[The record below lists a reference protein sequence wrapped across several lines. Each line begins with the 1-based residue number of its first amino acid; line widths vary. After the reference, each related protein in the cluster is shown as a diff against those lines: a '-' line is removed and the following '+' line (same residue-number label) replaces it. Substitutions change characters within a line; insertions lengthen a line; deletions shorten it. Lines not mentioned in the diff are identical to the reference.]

1 MTRPARTVRSTR
13 AKTSTHTA
21 GVARAI
27 HAEDA
32 QRSTR
37 FARSRANA
45 DAARGTRTRDAA
57 HGAREEAAGEPA
69 RAARPRERNGRPS
82 GLDALFQPRSVA
94 VIGAS
99 RRPGTIGYEVLHNL
113 ITGGFVG
120 KVFPV
125 NPKADVLHS
134 IKCHRSVTAIEDP
147 VDLAVVIVPKELV
160 PAAIE
165 QCAKKRVGAVIVI
178 TAGFKET
185 GVDGAQAEARIL
197 RAARRVGMRLVGPNC
212 MGIQNA
218 NHDVRLNATFGRTF
232 PKPGPVAFVSQSGA
246 MGEALL
252 AHADQINLG
261 VSMFVSMGN
270 RADVSANDL
279 LEYWGEDPAIRC
291 VLLYLESF
299 GNPRNFVPTARRI
312 SREKAIVT
320 VKAGR
325 SRAGA
330 LAASSHTGALAGAD
344 VAADALL
351 KDCGVQRVDSVEE
364 LFDVGLALSKLG
376 LPEGNRVAVLTNAG
390 GPAILAT
397 DALVRWGLEMAPIEE
412 TTRASLREILVPE
425 ASVRNP
431 IDMVAGATAENYRR
445 SLELLLADPTVDMVL
460 VIFVPPIT
468 HDPILVAR
476 TVFDVAKGSKKPV
489 VGCFMSRDEVMRA
502 IAKET
507 QRAQQ
512 DWVPIYLYPESAV
525 RALAA
530 LDERRRILERPEGR
544 VKRRRVDADELR
556 AILRPGWLGV
566 EARRALSAA
575 YGLEVVP
582 GGLARSQSEAVAIAK
597 RVGYPVVMKMSVPD
611 VTHKSDVGGVLLDLA
626 DEAAVRKAFER
637 LMSSKA
643 EGVNVQKMLKGGHE
657 VVVGFHADPQYG
669 PILMFGLGGV
679 YVEVLKDVSFA
690 LCPVSDVR
698 AQELVREIKGWP
710 ILAGIRGRAGID
722 ERALVEAIQRISQ
735 IAIDLPEIQEL
746 EINPLIV
753 SPHGACAVDMRAR
766 VS

>member
-1 MTRPARTVRSTR
+1 M
-13 AKTSTHTA
+13 
-21 GVARAI
+21 
-27 HAEDA
+27 
-32 QRSTR
+32 
-37 FARSRANA
+37 ARSI
-45 DAARGTRTRDAA
+45 
-57 HGAREEAAGEPA
+57 
-69 RAARPRERNGRPS
+69 RPT
-82 GLDALFQPRSVA
+82 GLDALFRPRSVA

-99 RRPGTIGYEVLHNL
+99 RRPGSIGYEILHNL

-134 IKCHRSVTAIEDP
+134 IKCHRTVTAIADP
-147 VDLAVVIVPKELV
+147 VDLAVVVVPKDGV

-185 GVDGAQAEARIL
+185 GVVGAQAEARIL
-197 RAARRVGMRLVGPNC
+197 RTARRVGMRLVGPNC
-212 MGIQNA
+212 MGVQNA
-218 NHDVRLNATFGRTF
+218 QNDVRLNATFGRSF

-252 AHADQINLG
+252 AQADQINLG

-279 LEYWGEDPAIRC
+279 LEYWGKDPAIRC

-312 SREKAIVT
+312 SRKIALVT

-364 LFDVGLALSKLG
+364 LFDVGLALSKLP
-376 LPEGNRVAVLTNAG
+376 LPKGRRVAVLTNAG

-397 DALVRWGLEMAPIEE
+397 DALVRWGLEMAPLEE
-412 TTRASLREILVPE
+412 TTRAALREILVPE
-425 ASVRNP
+425 ASVQNP
-431 IDMVAGATAENYRR
+431 IDMVAGATAGNYRR
-445 SLELLLADPTVDMVL
+445 SLQLLLRDRTVDMVL
-460 VIFVPPIT
+460 VTFVPPIT
-468 HDPILVAR
+468 HDPVLVAR

-489 VGCFMSRDEVMRA
+489 VGCFMSRDEVMRSISREA
-502 IAKET
+502 E
-507 QRAQQ
+507 Q
-512 DWVPIYLYPESAV
+512 DWVPVYLYPESAV

-530 LDERRRILERPEGR
+530 LDERRRILARPEGR
-544 VKRRRVDADELR
+544 VKRRRVDKEELR
-556 AILRPGWLGV
+556 ALLKPGWLGV

-611 VTHKSDVGGVLLDLA
+611 VTHKSDIGGVVLDLG
-626 DEAAVRKAFER
+626 DEAAVRKAFVR
-637 LMSSKA
+637 LMSSEA

-690 LCPVSDVR
+690 LCPVSEVR
-698 AQELVREIKGWP
+698 AKELVREIKGWP
-710 ILAGIRGRAGID
+710 ILAGVRGRAGID
-722 ERALVEAIQRISQ
+722 EHALVEAIQRIAQ

-746 EINPLIV
+746 ELNPLMV

-766 VS
+766 VV

>member
-1 MTRPARTVRSTR
+1 
-13 AKTSTHTA
+13 
-21 GVARAI
+21 
-27 HAEDA
+27 
-32 QRSTR
+32 
-37 FARSRANA
+37 
-45 DAARGTRTRDAA
+45 
-57 HGAREEAAGEPA
+57 
-69 RAARPRERNGRPS
+69 
-82 GLDALFQPRSVA
+82 

-99 RRPGTIGYEVLHNL
+99 RRPGTIGYEILHNL

-134 IKCHRSVTAIEDP
+134 VKCHRSVTAIADP
-147 VDLAVVIVPKELV
+147 VDLAVIVVPKDLV

-185 GVDGAQAEARIL
+185 GVVGAQAEARIL
-197 RAARRVGMRLVGPNC
+197 RTARRVGMRLVGPNC
-212 MGIQNA
+212 MGVQNA
-218 NHDVRLNATFGRTF
+218 NLDVRLNATFGRTF

-252 AHADQINLG
+252 AHADHINLG

-279 LEYWGEDPAIRC
+279 LEYWGADPAIRC

-364 LFDVGLALSKLG
+364 LFDVGLALSKLP
-376 LPEGNRVAVLTNAG
+376 LPKGRRVAVLTNAG

-397 DALVRWGLEMAPIEE
+397 DALVRWGLEMAPLEQK
-412 TTRASLREILVPE
+412 TRSALREILVPE

-431 IDMVAGATAENYRR
+431 IDMVAGATAENYHR
-445 SLELLLADPTVDMVL
+445 SLELILRDTTVDMVL
-460 VIFVPPIT
+460 VVFVPPIT
-468 HDPILVAR
+468 HDPLLVAR
-476 TVFDVAKGSKKPV
+476 TVFEVARGSKKPV

-502 IAKET
+502 IARQAEKE
-507 QRAQQ
+507 
-512 DWVPIYLYPESAV
+512 WVPVYLYPESAV

-530 LDERRRILERPEGR
+530 LDERRRILARAEGR
-544 VKRRRVDADELR
+544 VHRRRVDVEEVR
-556 AILRPGWLGV
+556 ALLKPGWLGV
-566 EARRALSAA
+566 ESRRALSAA
-575 YGLEVVP
+575 YGLDVVP

-611 VTHKSDVGGVLLDLA
+611 VTHKSDVGGVLLDLQD
-626 DEAAVRKAFER
+626 DEAVRKAFTR
-637 LMSSKA
+637 LMSADA

-698 AQELVREIKGWP
+698 AKELVREIKGWP

-722 ERALVEAIQRISQ
+722 ERALVDAIQRISQ
-735 IAIDLPEIQEL
+735 IAVDLPEIEEL
-746 EINPLIV
+746 EINPLMV
-753 SPHGACAVDMRAR
+753 SPSGAIAVDMRAR